1 MAFKLSIKGICIL
14 IAIILG
20 FLFPAYLI
28 DALKLT
34 DDEKAR
40 EARGK
45 ACASF
50 GFLVIF
56 FILLINS

>member
-1 MAFKLSIKGICIL
+1 MNFGMILVTVATMAAIL
-14 IAIILG
+14 VG

-28 DALKLT
+28 DAVRLT
-34 DDEKAR
+34 DEEKAGD
-40 EARGK
+40 ARGK

-50 GFLVIF
+50 GYLVIF

>member
-1 MAFKLSIKGICIL
+1 MAFQLSVKGICVL
-14 IAIILG
+14 FAVILG

-28 DALKLT
+28 DAVRLA
-34 DDEKAR
+34 DEEKAR

-50 GFLVIF
+50 GFLMIF

>member
-1 MAFKLSIKGICIL
+1 MTLQLSLKGICIVITIL
-14 IAIILG
+14 LG

-28 DALKLT
+28 DAVKLT
-34 DDEKAR
+34 NEEKAR